1 MPATFQLPKN
11 SAVNFVISH
20 RADGDFN
27 SDVVDRTLLNSRRQ
41 ELVALPWTQLSEVH
55 GSDSQWVETPGALDG
70 EIGDVIGTDVNN
82 AVLGIW
88 VGDCAPVFLIGEHS
102 LVAVHAGWKGLRKG
116 VLAHAHA
123 LLRSRDDVAIHG
135 FVGPHIGQC
144 CYEFSESDLGV
155 MADLFGS
162 SARGVDRFGR
172 PALNVAACIRSFF
185 TSHDIPLTELGECT
199 GCRAEQY
206 FSHRV
211 RGERERQIVG
221 VWRAR

>member
-1 MPATFQLPKN
+1 MPAIVQLP
-11 SAVNFVISH
+11 SIPTVNFVVSH
-20 RADGDFN
+20 RSDGDFN
-27 SDVVDRTLLNSRRQ
+27 SDVVDRALLSSRRQ

-55 GSDSQWVETPGALDG
+55 GLDSRWVDTPGSHDG
-70 EIGDVIGTDVNN
+70 ETGDVIGTDVNN

-102 LVAVHAGWKGLRKG
+102 VVAVHAGWKGLRDG
-116 VLAHAHA
+116 VLAQAQA
-123 LLRSRDDVAIHG
+123 LMRTHNDVAVHG

-144 CYEFSESDLGV
+144 CYEFSESDLRV

-162 SARGVDRFGR
+162 SARGLDHIGR

-185 TSHDIPLTELGECT
+185 TSLDIPLTELGECT

-221 VWRAR
+221 VWRTP

>member
-1 MPATFQLPKN
+1 MPAFVQLPGI
-11 SAVNFVISH
+11 STVSFVVSH
-20 RADGDFN
+20 RSDGDFN
-27 SDVVDRTLLNSRRQ
+27 SDVVDGTLLSSRRQ
-41 ELVALPWTQLSEVH
+41 ELVPLPWTQLNEVH
-55 GSDSQWVETPGALDG
+55 GSVSQWVETPGSRDG

-102 LVAVHAGWKGLRKG
+102 LVAVHAGWKGLRDG
-116 VLAHAHA
+116 VLAHAHS
-123 LLRSRDDVAIHG
+123 LMRTHDDVAIHG

-144 CYEFSESDLGV
+144 CYEFGESDLRV

-162 SARGVDRFGR
+162 NARGVDQFGR

-221 VWRAR
+221 AWRTT